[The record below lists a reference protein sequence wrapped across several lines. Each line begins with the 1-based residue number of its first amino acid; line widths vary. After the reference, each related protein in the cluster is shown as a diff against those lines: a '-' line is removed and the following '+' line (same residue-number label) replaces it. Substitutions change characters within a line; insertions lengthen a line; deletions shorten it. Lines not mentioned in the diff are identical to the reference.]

1 VSVRQTCRV
10 SCLFWAVVVERFAG
24 LTLAPSPISVV
35 SNDFREGGGEL
46 LLLLLLFSHDIL
58 MIGMAWENTLLA
70 SRILPPA
77 YTPIEVATNRS
88 QDASL
93 MLEQGNSTAN
103 LK

>member
-1 VSVRQTCRV
+1 M
-10 SCLFWAVVVERFAG
+10 
-24 LTLAPSPISVV
+24 
-35 SNDFREGGGEL
+35 
-46 LLLLLLFSHDIL
+46 LLFSHHDIL

-93 MLEQGNSTAN
+93 MLEQGTAN
-103 LK
+103 VK